1 MVIMPKAFSDREKKI
16 IKKKLIGK
24 AKEYFGIFG
33 LKKTNIGDLT
43 KSIGIAKGTFYNFY
57 KSKEELFLDVLEK
70 VEQDH
75 VDFLSKEIINSD
87 KSPKEVF
94 KFFLKYRYN
103 VIETESIIKMLL
115 SSDEMD
121 YLFRML
127 PETTRINHFIRR
139 KIDNEY
145 MMQFTKK
152 WQEDGLLKKID
163 PEILV
168 NLYRIF
174 AVISLGKEHVGKSKI
189 NETIDLLIDI
199 LAEYLIIPSE

>member
-1 MVIMPKAFSDREKKI
+1 MPKAFSDREKKI
-16 IKKKLIGK
+16 IKKKLLEKG
-24 AKEYFGIFG
+24 KEYFRIFG
-33 LKKTNIGDLT
+33 LKKTNIGELT

-57 KSKEELFLDVLEK
+57 KSKEKLFLDILEK

-75 VDFLSKEIINSD
+75 VDFLSKEITNID
-87 KSPKEVF
+87 KSPKDIF

-103 VIETESIIKMLL
+103 VIETEPIIKMLL
-115 SSDEMD
+115 TSDEMD
-121 YLFRML
+121 YLFRIL
-127 PETTRINHFIRR
+127 PETTRINFIRR

-145 MMQFTKK
+145 MIQFNKK

-163 PEILV
+163 PEILA

-174 AVISLGKEHVGKSKI
+174 AVISIGKEHVGKSKI

-199 LAEYLIIPSE
+199 LADYLIIPSE